1 MTRRA
6 ILALGLI
13 VAGGAAISLSGADRV
28 SECLAHQYVASDGRC
43 TSEIVAVDRI
53 VIDKSDRR
61 MWAYANGQPI
71 RAFDIAL
78 GRDPVGDK
86 ERQGD
91 NRTPEGIYPV
101 TAHNSESAFHL
112 SLRLGYPTPEQSA
125 EAEAKGTDP
134 GGDIMIHGLPN
145 GQDYLGRTHLARDWT
160 AGCIAVTN
168 EEIEWL
174 YEAVGVGT
182 LVDIR
187 A

>member
-1 MTRRA
+1 MA
-6 ILALGLI
+6 
-13 VAGGAAISLSGADRV
+13 AGGASMSLSGADRAV
-28 SECLAHQYVASDGRC
+28 ECLVHQYVASDGHC

-53 VIDKSDRR
+53 VIDKSERR

-71 RAFDIAL
+71 RTFDVAL

-86 ERQGD
+86 QKQGD
-91 NRTPEGIYPV
+91 NRTPEGVYPV
-101 TAHNSESAFHL
+101 TAHNPESAFHL
-112 SLRLGYPTPEQSA
+112 SLRLGYPTDEQRAAA
-125 EAEAKGTDP
+125 EAAGIDP

-145 GQDYLGRTHLARDWT
+145 GLGHIGPAHLARDWT

-174 YEAVGVGT
+174 YEAVAVGT
-182 LVDIR
+182 PVEIR

>member
-1 MTRRA
+1 MIGRA

-13 VAGGAAISLSGADRV
+13 VAGGAAMSLSGADRAG
-28 SECLAHQYVASDGRC
+28 ECLAHQYMASDGRC
-43 TSEIVAVDRI
+43 TSEIVTVDRI

-78 GRDPVGDK
+78 GRDPVSDK

-91 NRTPEGIYPV
+91 NRTPEGVYPV
-101 TAHNSESAFHL
+101 TAHNPESAFHL

-125 EAEAKGTDP
+125 AAEAAGIDP
-134 GGDIMIHGLPN
+134 GGDIMIHGLPD
-145 GQDYLGRTHLARDWT
+145 GQAFIGRAHLARNWT
-160 AGCIAVTN
+160 EGCIAVTN
-168 EEIEWL
+168 EEVEWL
-174 YEAVGVGT
+174 YEAVEVGT
-182 LVDIR
+182 PVEIR